1 MISTY
6 LNKDLSR
13 FLLHPPFLTRYF
25 LPLPAKDTNVPEP
38 PTLDGVHEDGLD
50 AHGTTTYRILN
61 EQARK
66 QSSNPREI
74 SLTKGEA
81 SMTFTAAVWGSAP
94 NMSCAIATLTSS
106 GQVGVYYPSTL
117 DLQWKEVVSVSSL
130 LKRHVAANSWSHVTA
145 AIEAHNATDLLFTVP
160 LPRFPKQ
167 QKNKA
172 SINPAFDAKRQKLSA
187 SFVDK
192 VELQSV
198 TMLAWPTA
206 TYDPTT
212 GASMSYVAL
221 CGKRLSTVWRYE
233 HNYAGTDGLFT
244 SRLDESPVATA
255 VTGVYG
261 WPTCIAWMLMETD
274 AIVVGSSSGNVLMM
288 RLTRQEGS
296 GGRMALEVERVLRTP
311 QLQPVYVLHYS
322 LSRVCV
328 AAGNTI
334 TVWPIGEDEGAPLT
348 WQAHSHN
355 ISCLDVDHCDE
366 LGPLVSS
373 CFHFPEATPKCFEVC
388 LIGSLCRAASI
399 SRKRLQNASKYFSLE
414 ACVELLPFPGSD
426 SKMLRSMSH
435 WKSH

>member
-1 MISTY
+1 MT
-6 LNKDLSR
+6 LSQA
-13 FLLHPPFLTRYF
+13 
-25 LPLPAKDTNVPEP
+25 AK
-38 PTLDGVHEDGLD
+38 
-50 AHGTTTYRILN
+50 
-61 EQARK
+61 EQS
-66 QSSNPREI
+66 Q
-74 SLTKGEA
+74 
-81 SMTFTAAVWGSAP
+81 
-94 NMSCAIATLTSS
+94 
-106 GQVGVYYPSTL
+106 Y
-117 DLQWKEVVSVSSL
+117 
-130 LKRHVAANSWSHVTA
+130 H
-145 AIEAHNATDLLFTVP
+145 
-160 LPRFPKQ
+160 
-167 QKNKA
+167 
-172 SINPAFDAKRQKLSA
+172 PAFDAKRQKLSA

-334 TVWPIGEDEGAPLT
+334 TVWPIGEDEG
-348 WQAHSHN
+348 
-355 ISCLDVDHCDE
+355 
-366 LGPLVSS
+366 
-373 CFHFPEATPKCFEVC
+373 
-388 LIGSLCRAASI
+388 
-399 SRKRLQNASKYFSLE
+399 
-414 ACVELLPFPGSD
+414 
-426 SKMLRSMSH
+426 LR
-435 WKSH
+435 